1 MKFGY
6 RKNEIST
13 LSLFDHQV
21 NVAIGQ
27 EIIWT
32 LYQGFFPRIGSHV
45 RYQNAF
51 VNVDK
56 DQSYETPRPRHE
68 PDLESIGSINGE
80 TTTCIRSLE

>member
-32 LYQGFFPRIGSHV
+32 LNQGFFPRIGSHV